1 MNGPRPLRVVGVG
14 SPLGDDALAWE
25 VIHKLRE
32 WPGLSPDIEMYLVE
46 GGQRLLDVLDGCG
59 TLLLVDA
66 MSAGTRPG
74 TIHRFEWPDGRVE
87 ALRPGSTHDLRPAE
101 ALRLA
106 AALGIAPPHTVVFAM
121 EVESLD
127 PQPRLS
133 YPVTAAVPTLLRQ
146 LVEELED
153 RPTVPAA
160 LPLRESGDM
169 PRG

>member
-1 MNGPRPLRVVGVG
+1 MNGPRPIRVVGVG

-25 VIHKLRE
+25 VVHKLRE
-32 WPGLSPDIEMYLVE
+32 WPGLSPEIEVYIVE
-46 GGQRLLDVLDGCG
+46 GGQRLLDVLDGRG

-66 MSAGTRPG
+66 VSAGTQPG

-87 ALRPGSTHDLRPAE
+87 TLRPGSTHTLRPAE
-101 ALRLA
+101 ALRLS
-106 AALGIAPPHTVVFAM
+106 AALGIAPRQTVVFAM

-127 PQPRLS
+127 PQPCLS
-133 YPVTAAVPTLLRQ
+133 PSVSAAVPTLLRQ
-146 LVEELED
+146 LVEELEG

-160 LPLRESGDM
+160 LPSREFGDM